1 VELRTSFPNEIVSSL
16 RCEPTFGELTAL
28 GAALSWTAS
37 ALLYR
42 KALQETQPISANVV
56 RLVLT
61 STILIAFIAV
71 VGKLGSFATLPYNV
85 VVLAAVSGIIGLGV
99 GDTLYMVS
107 LKMVGVA
114 RAVPI
119 TCTYPLFTLLFAF
132 TLAGQPPALTV
143 SLGAVLIVVGIW
155 LVSIE
160 RDSNATASRKLLLF
174 GVVMGL
180 ATAMLWAVSITMM
193 NLAVNYNRQLDSAL
207 AVNTIRVTTMG
218 ATFAASAPLLYKRHR
233 LTRMSRKT
241 VLFLIAGGLVALGL
255 GWFFL
260 SYSLTVTDESRAV
273 PISSVTPLFST
284 LTAVLLFHE
293 RITMENALGSVMIVI
308 GIFTIFLL

>member
-1 VELRTSFPNEIVSSL
+1 VI
-16 RCEPTFGELTAL
+16 GELAAL

-37 ALLYR
+37 ALLYK
-42 KALQETQPISANVV
+42 KALQETQPIVANIV

-61 STILIAFIAV
+61 SAILIVFVTGI
-71 VGKLGSFATLPYNV
+71 GKLGAIAALPYTV

-99 GDTLYMVS
+99 ADTLYMVS

-132 TLAGQPPALTV
+132 TLAGQPPALTI
-143 SLGAVLIVVGIW
+143 SLGAILIVAGIW
-155 LVSIE
+155 FVSVE
-160 RDSNATASRKLLLF
+160 RSSNATTSRKLLLL
-174 GVVMGL
+174 GVVMGI
-180 ATAMLWAVSITMM
+180 ATAILWAVSITMM
-193 NLAVNYNRQLDSAL
+193 DLAVNYNRQLDNAL
-207 AVNTIRVTTMG
+207 AVNTIRVVAMG
-218 ATFAASAPLLYKRHR
+218 ATFAASSPFLYRSHR
-233 LTRMSRKT
+233 LTTMSRKT
-241 VLFLIAGGLVALGL
+241 VLFLIVGGLVALGL

-260 SYSLTVTDESRAV
+260 SYSLTVTEESRAV

-293 RITMENALGSVMIVI
+293 KITMENALGSVMIVI
-308 GIFTIFLL
+308 GIFIIFLL